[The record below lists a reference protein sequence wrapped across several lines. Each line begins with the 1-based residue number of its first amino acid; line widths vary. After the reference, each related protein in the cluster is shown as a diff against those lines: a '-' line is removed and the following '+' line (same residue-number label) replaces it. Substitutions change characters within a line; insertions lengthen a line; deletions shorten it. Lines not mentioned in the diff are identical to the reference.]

1 MRYRTTGAALLVGL
15 LLAGFPA
22 SAHHSIGA
30 EFDFDKP
37 VDLTGVLKQVE
48 WVNPH
53 SLIHLEVAGAD
64 GAKAVWVFETIAR
77 STAAGRSLAR
87 ASEGGLAAGQTYTL
101 RGYAARN
108 GKTFAFLKDIK
119 MPDGRLITMWFGNPN
134 G

>member
-1 MRYRTTGAALLVGL
+1 MGLALVIGL

-30 EFDFDKP
+30 EFDFNKP
-37 VDLTGVLKQVE
+37 VEFTGILKQAE

-53 SLIHLEVAGAD
+53 SLLHLEVTEPN

-77 STAAGRSLAR
+77 SNAAGRSLAR
-87 ASEGGLAAGQTYTL
+87 ASEGGLAVGQTYTF

-108 GKTFAFLKDIK
+108 GNTFAFLKDIK
-119 MPDGRLITMWFGNPN
+119 MPDGRVITMWFGNPN